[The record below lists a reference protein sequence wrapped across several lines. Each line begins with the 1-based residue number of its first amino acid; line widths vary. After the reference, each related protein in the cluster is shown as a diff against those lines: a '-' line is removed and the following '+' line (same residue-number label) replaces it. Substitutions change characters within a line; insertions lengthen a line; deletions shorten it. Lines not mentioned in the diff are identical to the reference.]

1 MKIYDRKY
9 FEDNFDKPHI
19 PNIPDNIKTG
29 SVKKM
34 ILKVD
39 DISIDS
45 FLSQIRVNDDLL
57 KRATSLG
64 RSFATGIDWDQ
75 PLPIVKLRKDG
86 SYSLIDA
93 FGRFEM
99 FELNGQKYWIMVV
112 VECDEL
118 NEIRL
123 RGWANRVTYDD
134 KNSTKDNIETIS
146 TMVRKRMIKP
156 TRRNFVKELNI
167 IEPHKDSKE
176 KAEIISTLIDEF
188 KVTPTPK
195 SKRFVSH
202 TAATIMKKWVAKHF
216 ADAKRLGFKLGA
228 RGKPAYSKISDCYF
242 GILQFGYEYR
252 KLPQAIAFNLKK
264 NVSLKVLGLSDGKIT
279 SMKQLKNQRSGVKRN
294 LTRQTNNIDKL
305 IFKYHGEKSKIQW
318 DEVIDIFGFVPESF
332 GNEDPKEPVEYKEI
346 V

>member
-1 MKIYDRKY
+1 MKTYDRKY

-19 PNIPDNIKTG
+19 PNIPANIKTN

-39 DISIDS
+39 DISVDS

-57 KRATSLG
+57 KRASSLDS
-64 RSFATGIDWDQ
+64 SFTTGIDWDQ
-75 PLPIVKLRKDG
+75 PLPIVKLRKDNG

-123 RGWANRVTYDD
+123 RGWANRVTYFDR
-134 KNSTKDNIETIS
+134 NSLKDNIETIS

-156 TRRNFVKELNI
+156 TRRNFNRELNI
-167 IEPHKDSKE
+167 IEPHKDPKE
-176 KAEIISTLIDEF
+176 KTEIISTLVDEF

-195 SKRFVSH
+195 SKRFVPY
-202 TAATIMKKWVAKHF
+202 TAATIMKNWVNKHF
-216 ADAKRLGFKLGA
+216 ADAKKLGFKLGSEG
-228 RGKPAYSKISDCYF
+228 RPAYSKKSNCYF
-242 GILQFGYEYR
+242 GILQYKYEYR
-252 KLPQAIAFNLKK
+252 KVLQAISTKVRK
-264 NVSLKVLGLSDGKIT
+264 NVPLKVLGLSEGKGMT
-279 SMKQLKNQRSGVKRN
+279 QKKLKSNRIGIKRN
-294 LTRQTNNIDKL
+294 LSTIFNNFDKL
-305 IFKYHGEKSKIQW
+305 VEMYHGEKSKIKW
-318 DEVIDIFGFVPESF
+318 DEVIHVFGFVPESV
-332 GNEDPKEPVEYKEI
+332 NEDPKEPLEYKEI